1 MNSIESQHTAS
12 EQDDSDFSVMERL
25 LVLLVVILAFAF
37 VGRDDYT
44 QEVERENAQLR
55 ASLTACHQINQ
66 AKE

>member
-12 EQDDSDFSVMERL
+12 EQADKDFSGLERV